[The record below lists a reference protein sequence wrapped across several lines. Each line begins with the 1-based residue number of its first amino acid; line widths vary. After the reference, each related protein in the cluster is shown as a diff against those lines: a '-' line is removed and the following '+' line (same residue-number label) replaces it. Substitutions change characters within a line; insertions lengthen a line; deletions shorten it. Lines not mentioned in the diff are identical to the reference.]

1 MTAFVPLLLLLA
13 VLVPERGWYPADQP
27 VMVRLASSAPARL
40 VLADFAGRVIQPLE
54 EKTWEPDSSIDLK
67 ALYANILPGGY
78 VLYEVPADKQ
88 FPTFVGNPLVV
99 NVRGDPR
106 PVAPRTPLAWRIE
119 PLRYVVIDTDL
130 GAMTAGLYY
139 DAAPRTV
146 ANFLELAGGRF
157 YDGMAFNRIVPG
169 VLVQTGDPRGDLTG
183 GPGHMIPAEFN
194 ERPHVTGALSMARLE
209 DPVESQSVMPRPQFA
224 NSAGSQFFI
233 CVDEE
238 KTRQL
243 DRRYSV
249 FGCVVDG
256 LDVLRKL
263 AATPVD
269 DPQSGKPLTPVRVRS
284 IRVLDVDP
292 EHNPYERL
300 FSTGTA
306 PTTQDAA
313 TLPWRALRQRLAG
326 TTQD

>member
-1 MTAFVPLLLLLA
+1 MIASVPVLLLLA
-13 VLVPERGWYPADQP
+13 MLVPERGWYPADQP
-27 VMVRLASSAPARL
+27 VIVRLASSTPARL
-40 VLADFAGRVIQPLE
+40 VLADFAGRVIEPQE
-54 EKTWEPDSSIDLK
+54 ERLWPPDSNIDLK
-67 ALYANILPGGY
+67 ALYSTILPGGY

-88 FPTFVGNPLVV
+88 FPAFVGNPLVV
-99 NVRGDPR
+99 SVRGDPR
-106 PVAPRTPLAWRIE
+106 PIAPRTPLAWRIE

-139 DAAPRTV
+139 DVAPRTV
-146 ANFLELAGGRF
+146 ANFLDLAGGRF
-157 YDGMAFNRIVPG
+157 YDGMPFNRIVPG

-183 GPGHMIPAEFN
+183 GPGHTIPAEFN
-194 ERPHVTGALSMARLE
+194 ERPHVAGALSMARLE
-209 DPVESQSVMPRPQFA
+209 DPVESQGVMPRPQFA

-243 DRRYSV
+243 DRRYTV

-263 AATPVD
+263 AETPVD
-269 DPQSGKPLTPVRVRS
+269 DPQAGKPLSPVRVRS
-284 IRVLDVDP
+284 IRVFEVDP

-300 FSTGTA
+300 FSSSPA

-313 TLPWRALRQRLAG
+313 TLPWRALRQRLAS
-326 TTQD
+326 TPQD